1 MKKFIGLLLTVVA
14 VMSMMVVTASAAS
27 LPLPA
32 EEIAQLRAEIT
43 AKSAADSVNASD
55 EVILPNHFDSHHI
68 SAHATCNHV
77 GTEKVT
83 TRAGSCYFGS
93 GFVYK
98 ITCKPCGAFVGAM
111 CTNVYCTY
119 WD

>member
-55 EVILPNHFDSHHI
+55 EVILPNH
-68 SAHATCNHV
+68 ATCNHV

-83 TRAGSCYFGS
+83 TRAGSCYCGS